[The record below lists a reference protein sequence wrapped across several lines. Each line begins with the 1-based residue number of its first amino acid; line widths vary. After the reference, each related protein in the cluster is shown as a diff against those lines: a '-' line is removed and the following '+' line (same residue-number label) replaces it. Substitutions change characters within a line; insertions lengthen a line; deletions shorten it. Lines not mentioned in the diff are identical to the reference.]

1 MNADKN
7 PNEAEK
13 PIPSDAESLDE
24 EGWRQSPDSDE
35 IQEETDRKKEEWHS
49 FETT

>member
-1 MNADKN
+1 MNADEN

-13 PIPSDAESLDE
+13 PIPSDAESPNDQ
-24 EGWRQSPDSDE
+24 GWRQSPDSDE
-35 IQEETDRKKEEWHS
+35 ETDRRKEKWHS